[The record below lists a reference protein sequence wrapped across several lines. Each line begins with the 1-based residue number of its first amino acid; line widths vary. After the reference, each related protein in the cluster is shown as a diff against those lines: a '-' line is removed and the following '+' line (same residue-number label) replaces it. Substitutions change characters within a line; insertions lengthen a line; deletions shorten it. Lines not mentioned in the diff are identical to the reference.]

1 MDDFSTVS
9 LSESKNEWCSRLLN
23 IMSPC
28 IMQGLKSIFD
38 EAWILCKNNKEE
50 DKYLM
55 TFQNF
60 LSRVPKWNQTIIDTE
75 KNRIAETSSCTYLEE
90 LITCVHII
98 QLKALSC
105 VRVGQ
110 KQKKIDIDVPSTSTF
125 VHKVYI
131 HLARKIYMN
140 IYLFEKN
147 IPPLQTQKNN
157 REIEII
163 VKECILNSVR
173 DSVPIETI
181 LRAYMDETEEQDVEV
196 KEVEEELEPKL
207 VPDTSVA
214 DTNAADTNAADTNA
228 ADTNAADT
236 NAADTSV
243 ADTDTISIDTNNALS
258 DVSSDKPEHA
268 QTSNFGINSS
278 DTEVVST
285 TKISFSDND
294 TSIDTSGITSVINAP
309 KDEDSLENLESQRNN
324 NDGNDDDDDDDDEQ
338 RLVIGDKVNLDITD
352 INDLNKSSSV
362 ALSSPVLDFEVLT

>member
-38 EAWILCKNNKEE
+38 EAWSLCKNNKEE

-75 KNRIAETSSCTYLEE
+75 KDRIAETSSCTYLEE
-90 LITCVHII
+90 LITCVHVI

-157 REIEII
+157 REIEMI

-196 KEVEEELEPKL
+196 KEVEEDLEPKS

-214 DTNAADTNAADTNA
+214 STENNSTPVNTDKDTTT
-228 ADTNAADT
+228 
-236 NAADTSV
+236 
-243 ADTDTISIDTNNALS
+243 DTDKDSISIDTANS
-258 DVSSDKPEHA
+258 SSVVSSETPEHK
-268 QTSNFGINSS
+268 QTSNFGINL
-278 DTEVVST
+278 TEPETVST
-285 TKISFSDND
+285 SKISFSDND

-309 KDEDSLENLESQRNN
+309 KDDDTLEKLESERIN
-324 NDGNDDDDDDDDEQ
+324 NDANDNHDNDDNDDEQ

-352 INDLNKSSSV
+352 INDLNKSTSV
-362 ALSSPVLDFEVLT
+362 ALSSPVLDFEVLS

>member
-38 EAWILCKNNKEE
+38 EAWSLCKNNKEE

-75 KNRIAETSSCTYLEE
+75 KDRIAETSSCTYLEE
-90 LITCVHII
+90 LITCVHVI

-157 REIEII
+157 REIEMI

-196 KEVEEELEPKL
+196 KEVEEDLEPKS
-207 VPDTSVA
+207 VPDTSVADTSVA

-228 ADTNAADT
+228 ADTNAAD
-236 NAADTSV
+236 N
-243 ADTDTISIDTNNALS
+243 DTISIDTNNALS

-309 KDEDSLENLESQRNN
+309 KDDDTLEKLESERIN
-324 NDGNDDDDDDDDEQ
+324 NDANDNHDNDDNDDEQ

-352 INDLNKSSSV
+352 INDLNKSTSV
-362 ALSSPVLDFEVLT
+362 ALSSPVLDFEVLS